1 MEVTFWEEGQ
11 PNNQNAMGENEDCVQ
26 MMSKHRSPQRLWNDH
41 VCLSKEGDNGVRPLC
56 QIFF

>member
-26 MMSKHRSPQRLWNDH
+26 MMSKHRSPGRLWNDH

-56 QIFF
+56 QLFF